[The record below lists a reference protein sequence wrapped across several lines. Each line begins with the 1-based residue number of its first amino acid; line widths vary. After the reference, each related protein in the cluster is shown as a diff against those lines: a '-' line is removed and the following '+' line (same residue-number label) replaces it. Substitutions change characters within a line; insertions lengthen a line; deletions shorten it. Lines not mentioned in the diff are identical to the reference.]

1 MIASSHKK
9 QKHPHQPTKHTYV
22 RISLSYV
29 WFGQLQ
35 YTFKNS
41 FILSD
46 RRLNFLGLLVCDG
59 LMSLYMCVCVCVCV
73 YIYIYMYVYIYMLA
87 YKIHACIYIKFEI
100 YIGT

>member
-73 YIYIYMYVYIYMLA
+73 CIHIHIYVCVHIYVSIQNTCMYIH
-87 YKIHACIYIKFEI
+87 KI
-100 YIGT
+100 